1 MLSLGPLEIM
11 LIVALA
17 LIFLGPERLP
27 EVARQVGKVVGQVR
41 RTTDDLK
48 RTLDAEIRDEERERR
63 LADYRERQAA
73 AKARREASL
82 AAPDPA
88 PPEAEAQVT
97 PIVAPSTSAPVDAE
111 EPPAVPDPEV
121 PR

>member
-27 EVARQVGKVVGQVR
+27 EVARQIGKVVGQVR

-63 LADYRERQAA
+63 LSDYRERQAA
-73 AKARREASL
+73 AKARREAAL
-82 AAPDPA
+82 AAPDLA
-88 PPEAEAQVT
+88 PPESEAQIT
-97 PIVAPSTSAPVDAE
+97 PLVAPSTSAPVDAE
-111 EPPAVPDPEV
+111 EPPAVADPEV